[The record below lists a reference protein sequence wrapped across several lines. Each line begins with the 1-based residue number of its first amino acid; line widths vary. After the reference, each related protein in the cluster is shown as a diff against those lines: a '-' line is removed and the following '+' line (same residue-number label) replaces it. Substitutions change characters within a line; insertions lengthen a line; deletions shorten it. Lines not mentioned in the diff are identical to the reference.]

1 MPRKSKSK
9 IAPRGEG
16 GIPAPKVEPKIE
28 TPKIETPKPQTHKP
42 YVIEPITNEEYIRF
56 GNRDKSEVRRVAEE
70 IIARVLESDTPLKIT
85 LYNITVR
92 QILPVLSQL
101 ARELKNE
108 KPITIDFKV
117 SIKENTLVVK
127 KVSGQ

>member
-1 MPRKSKSK
+1 MPRKSKPK
-9 IAPRGEG
+9 APSGEG
-16 GIPAPKVEPKIE
+16 EIPAPKVEPKIE

-85 LYNITVR
+85 LNNITVR

-101 ARELKNE
+101 ARELKEE
-108 KPITIDFKV
+108 KSIVVDFKA
-117 SIKENTLVVK
+117 SIKENVILIK